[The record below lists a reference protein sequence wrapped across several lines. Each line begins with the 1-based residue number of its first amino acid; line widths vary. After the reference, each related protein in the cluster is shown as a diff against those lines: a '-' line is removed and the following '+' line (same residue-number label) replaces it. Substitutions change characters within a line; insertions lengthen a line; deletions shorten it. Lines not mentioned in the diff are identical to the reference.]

1 MYYKYY
7 AINITLSVKSFI
19 GVFGEVESKS
29 GIIFA
34 VRSSHP
40 SKMYMLES
48 YHVMKLQ
55 DFLSSNEFRIKNKS
69 KVDESNIEV
78 RNWTKLNLV
87 G

>member
-7 AINITLSVKSFI
+7 AIYITLSVKSFI

-40 SKMYMLES
+40 SKMYMLEL

-55 DFLSSNEFRIKNKS
+55 DFLFSNGFQIENKS

-78 RNWTKLNLV
+78 RN
-87 G
+87 